1 VIVRDIHPHQIYKL
15 QLKSTRN
22 MKKQGS
28 MTPQRVLNSI
38 TELKDAE
45 MPEKDFK
52 S

>member
-1 VIVRDIHPHQIYKL
+1 
-15 QLKSTRN
+15 
-22 MKKQGS
+22 

-52 S
+52 SWLLKMINDLKEHSKQIAEWSK